1 MKHKTIFECIECGYQ
16 SPKYYGKCPKCNN
29 WNSMIEVKESPDE
42 TFNTDKETQQLVKLN
57 EIDQLKLKRN
67 LSGLKEFDR
76 VLGGGI
82 VPDSSILIGG
92 EPGVGKSTLLLE
104 ISGLLAKNGKKI
116 LYYSGEESAAQIK
129 IRADRLKID
138 SNSISILTIATL
150 EDLKNAVQEVKPDF
164 LIIDSIQTINS
175 KRGSR
180 ISGSI
185 SSMRFVTSEIIELS
199 KINNITVFIIGHI
212 TKDGQIAGPKTL
224 EHMVDAVLYFQ
235 GEFKSDLRILRAEKN
250 RFGPVNELGIFQMT
264 SQGLNSVKDPSQIFL
279 QQSKSYNSGTSIFPV
294 MQGFRPILIEIQA
307 LVTETPFTGNP
318 RRVSVGFDAYRMSML
333 ISIIEKKLKLPFYK
347 SDVFINITGG
357 MNIKETAGDL
367 AVLSTLISSY
377 KNLVLPE
384 DIIIIGEVGLTGEI
398 RPVNFIEKRIKE
410 ALRQGF
416 NKFILPS
423 FQSNLNHLK
432 EISIFPVKDIYDFYN
447 KIKEIKTFKQS

>member
-1 MKHKTIFECIECGYQ
+1 MKDKTIFECVECGYQ
-16 SPKYYGKCPKCNN
+16 SPKYYGKCPQCDN
-29 WNSMIEVKESPDE
+29 WNSMIEVQESPDE
-42 TFNTDKETQQLVKLN
+42 FSNTNKKTQKPIKLN
-57 EIDQLKLKRN
+57 EIDQLTIKRN

-104 ISGLLAKNGKKI
+104 VSGLLAKNGKKI

-138 SNSISILTIATL
+138 SDFISILTMATL
-150 EDLKNAVQEVKPDF
+150 ENLKKAVQEVKPDF

-175 KRGSR
+175 KRGSH

-185 SSMRFVTSEIIELS
+185 SSIRFVTSEIIELA
-199 KINNITVFIIGHI
+199 KTNNITAFIIGHI

-224 EHMVDAVLYFQ
+224 EHMVDVVLYFQ
-235 GEFKSDLRILRAEKN
+235 GEFKSDMRILRAEKN

-367 AVLSTLISSY
+367 SVLSTLISSY

-423 FQSNLNHLK
+423 FQSNLDHLK
-432 EISIFPVKDIYDFYN
+432 KISIFPVKDIYDFYN
-447 KIKEIKTFKQS
+447 KIKEIKT

>member
-1 MKHKTIFECIECGYQ
+1 MKDKTIFECVECGYQ
-16 SPKYYGKCPKCNN
+16 SPKYYGKCPQCDN
-29 WNSMIEVKESPDE
+29 WNSMIEVQESVDE
-42 TFNTDKETQQLVKLN
+42 FSNTNNKIQKPIKLN
-57 EIDQLKLKRN
+57 EIDQLKIKRN
-67 LSGLKEFDR
+67 LSGLEEFDR

-104 ISGLLAKNGKKI
+104 VSGLLAKNGKKI

-138 SNSISILTIATL
+138 SNFISILTMTTL
-150 EDLKNAVQEVKPDF
+150 ENLKKAVQEVKPDF

-180 ISGSI
+180 IPGSI
-185 SSMRFVTSEIIELS
+185 SSMRFVTSEIIELA
-199 KINNITVFIIGHI
+199 KTNNITTFIIGHI
-212 TKDGQIAGPKTL
+212 TKEGQIAGPKTL
-224 EHMVDAVLYFQ
+224 EHMVDVVLYFQ
-235 GEFKSDLRILRAEKN
+235 GEFKSDMRILRAEKN

-264 SQGLNSVKDPSQIFL
+264 SQGLDSVKDPSQVFL
-279 QQSKSYNSGTSIFPV
+279 QQSKSYSSGTSIFPV

-357 MNIKETAGDL
+357 MSIKETAGDL

-384 DIIIIGEVGLTGEI
+384 DTIIIGEVGLTGEI

-416 NKFILPS
+416 KKFILPS
-423 FQSNLNHLK
+423 FQSNLDHLK
-432 EISIFPVKDIYDFYN
+432 KISILPVKDIYNFYN
-447 KIKEIKTFKQS
+447 KIKKI

>member
-1 MKHKTIFECIECGYQ
+1 MKDKTIFECIECGYQ
-16 SPKYYGKCPKCNN
+16 SPKYYGKCPQCDNR
-29 WNSMIEVKESPDE
+29 NSMIEVQESTDE
-42 TFNTDKETQQLVKLN
+42 FSNTNNKIQKPIKLN
-57 EIDQLKLKRN
+57 EIDQLKIKRN
-67 LSGLKEFDR
+67 LSGLEEFDR

-104 ISGLLAKNGKKI
+104 VSGLLAKNGKKI

-138 SNSISILTIATL
+138 SNFISILTMTTL
-150 EDLKNAVQEVKPDF
+150 ENLKKAVQEVKPDF
-164 LIIDSIQTINS
+164 LIIDTIQTINS

-185 SSMRFVTSEIIELS
+185 SSMRFVTSEIIELA
-199 KINNITVFIIGHI
+199 KTNNITTFIIGHI
-212 TKDGQIAGPKTL
+212 TKEGQIAGPKTL
-224 EHMVDAVLYFQ
+224 EHMVDVVLYFQ
-235 GEFKSDLRILRAEKN
+235 GEFKSDMRILRAEKN

-264 SQGLNSVKDPSQIFL
+264 SQGLESVKDPSQVFL
-279 QQSKSYNSGTSIFPV
+279 QQSKSHSAGTSIFPV

-357 MNIKETAGDL
+357 MSIKETAGDL

-384 DIIIIGEVGLTGEI
+384 DTIIIGEVGLTGEI

-416 NKFILPS
+416 KKFILPS
-423 FQSNLNHLK
+423 FQSNLDHLK
-432 EISIFPVKDIYDFYN
+432 KIAILPVKDIYNFYN
-447 KIKEIKTFKQS
+447 KIKEI